1 MIVYNYQCQGYNMP
15 QRDNTGQRGGRQKV
29 ILPHTFND
37 SDLFRNRMPEAG
49 RKGTKAALV

>member
-1 MIVYNYQCQGYNMP
+1 LFTIISAGDIICHNVITQDSGEVWQELTLP
-15 QRDNTGQRGGRQKV
+15 Q
-29 ILPHTFND
+29 TFND